1 MLFFLEKP
9 FPHPIYELS
18 ALKGQVDRNAAE
30 VSGHNFLNIL
40 LYIEDMTMRTIDL
53 SPLYRSFIGSDH
65 LASLIDAASRA
76 EKQSTYPPYNIE
88 LLDDD
93 KYRVTMAV
101 AGFSKEDVTIEVQE
115 NTLTITGKKATEDK
129 EATERKFLHKGISER
144 NFERKFQL
152 GDHVKVLA
160 ADMEN
165 GLLHIDMERVIPE
178 AKKPRQIEI
187 GSRLLENN

>member
-1 MLFFLEKP
+1 M
-9 FPHPIYELS
+9 
-18 ALKGQVDRNAAE
+18 RN
-30 VSGHNFLNIL
+30 
-40 LYIEDMTMRTIDL
+40 IDL

-65 LASLIDAASRA
+65 LASLVDAATRA
-76 EKQSTYPPYNIE
+76 EKQSGYPPYNIE
-88 LLDDD
+88 LLAED
-93 KYRVTMAV
+93 KYRVTMAI
-101 AGFSKEDVTIEVQE
+101 AGFGKDDVTIEVQD
-115 NTLTITGKKATEDK
+115 NTLTVTGKKDNGNKDA
-129 EATERKFLHKGISER
+129 ERKFLHKGISER

-187 GSRLLENN
+187 GSRLIENN